1 MMKTLETE
9 SNESLTIPNTINKQI
24 NKLMTPPCDLL
35 TWKDMPEHLQFN
47 PYVHT
52 GTQKLRP
59 QDNDASTDE
68 LQLYRLQAIDHS
80 KVSKDAW
87 TVCSICTTRPLTF

>member
-52 GTQKLRP
+52 GTQKLR
-59 QDNDASTDE
+59 
-68 LQLYRLQAIDHS
+68 
-80 KVSKDAW
+80 
-87 TVCSICTTRPLTF
+87 TTG